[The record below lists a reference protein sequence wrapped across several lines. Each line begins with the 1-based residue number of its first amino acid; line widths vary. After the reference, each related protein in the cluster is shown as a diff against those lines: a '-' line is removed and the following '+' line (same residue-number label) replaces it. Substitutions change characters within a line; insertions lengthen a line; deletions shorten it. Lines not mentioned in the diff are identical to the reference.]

1 MSEVQSKTMQAL
13 DRVNAGESVAA
24 VARDIGISTTA
35 IYAAQRRR
43 AGKPICPCCGQVVR
57 DGFSVKREKK

>member
-1 MSEVQSKTMQAL
+1 MSTAQSKTMQAL

-57 DGFSVKREKK
+57 DGFSVKPGTR